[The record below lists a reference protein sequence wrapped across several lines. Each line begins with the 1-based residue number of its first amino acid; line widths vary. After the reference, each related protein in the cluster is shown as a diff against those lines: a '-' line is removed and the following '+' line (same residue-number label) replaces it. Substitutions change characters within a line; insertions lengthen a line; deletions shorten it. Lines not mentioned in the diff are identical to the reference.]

1 MVPVLHKADHT
12 INDTTP
18 YPQSLRPEQVED
30 INNPR
35 YLDEQKSKETVG
47 KQHQRS
53 SSGHVFMNM
62 NKESTDTH
70 ARKDRTSSSTFNHGI
85 PEASHRYDASSSDDN
100 QSQDDDHGL
109 VDFSFIHRNSN
120 DRKSVGMGKRRKT
133 TSKQSSP
140 PRRQPKLH
148 MYASSDS
155 DDSDNH
161 STGSHRSF
169 MDRAKRINGKA
180 TEDSKKSPESGR
192 DHSNSPT
199 SQKRRPGRPRKD
211 LSRSSISKA
220 SPGADNSDSDDFM
233 PNRRRRERQTTSD
246 STASRSK
253 HGGIDPNRTDKA
265 GRTRLFSCTGTGNI
279 ERVKELIAMGASVN
293 WRDNAGWTPLHE
305 AALKGQAE
313 VAKHLLECGAEVNA
327 YGFGNDTPLHDACSN
342 GFSECVQILV
352 DHGANINAKNNE
364 GLTPVDVCEDDE
376 CSEILSRKQKDLD
389 RISARD
395 KAGRTSLHR
404 ACSAGHYEEALS
416 LMKQGSDVNTKDN
429 ASWTPLHE
437 AALNGYLDIV
447 KSLVD
452 NGAQLN
458 PLGCDGS
465 TPLHEA
471 SENGHAHVVRYLLE
485 ASADRNIRNKK
496 GQTAAQVCDDKS
508 IEDLFSADIKPRQS
522 SPIETT
528 AKRASNSHNNTT
540 TSRNKS
546 SSSSK
551 PLSREEKKIQ
561 ALMET
566 FQKMEKRQA
575 RKAKKRQIRHHDDE
589 DDEEDEEDEEEDESA
604 AAASKEPEHR
614 PKRLVRG
621 RPRSVSVS
629 QSREPSEEAST
640 KKPAVKLDP
649 KRKDTA
655 GRTQLHKWA
664 VRGDENAVR
673 ELLEAGANSNEKDN
687 AGWTPLHEA
696 ALRGRL
702 EVLKLLL
709 QHGADPNALGADK
722 DTPLHDAVEN
732 GHTDVVR
739 VLLENGAD
747 ANARNASNLDCIQI
761 AKDNEDDDMLA
772 LLKSVQKRNVAK
784 ASSAAAKVEPSS
796 DQDVAQLTVSK
807 AAEVP
812 IKKISENSDDLD
824 QYSYGKSIK
833 KRRLVSAGEYRSR
846 SQSQERKRSEDTSEK
861 PHAFSK
867 VKIERKL
874 PQALAGGF
882 DIFNVSPTP
891 HRKTLSNSK
900 YTPVSGSHSRNV
912 PETEVKKIK
921 QEPEDTPVP
930 STKKEAW
937 PSLSHALQYLPLYTV
952 HLQETKPFHERA
964 FYVADVQVRLLLG
977 IKNLFEQYPHLE
989 KRIVNEREKER
1000 LWSPLAFMVS
1010 ERCAQA
1016 VKPAGIARK
1025 EDLDVKMEKNYSS
1038 ADIVR
1043 TKEQEKQRFLQTE
1056 LFFVRLD
1063 QIISIIKKDYSH
1075 LSNNLIT
1082 ITLDIGYS
1090 PSSDAP
1096 PQEKPLHAA
1105 KVSIAQTE
1113 EEPPT
1118 TPLPIKRPAYGL
1130 PAKFAMKMQK
1140 CGGLG
1145 HRRDVSK

>member
-1 MVPVLHKADHT
+1 MVPVLHKTDHS
-12 INDTTP
+12 INGTTP
-18 YPQSLRPEQVED
+18 YSQSPHAEPAAD
-30 INNPR
+30 INNAK
-35 YLDEQKSKETVG
+35 YLDEQNPKESVR
-47 KQHQRS
+47 KDQHQRS
-53 SSGHVFMNM
+53 SSGHAFTNM
-62 NKESTDTH
+62 KKENTDSHT
-70 ARKDRTSSSTFNHGI
+70 RKDTRTIPTFNNDVL
-85 PEASHRYDASSSDDN
+85 EANNRYDASSSDDN
-100 QSQDDDHGL
+100 HSQDDDKDHGL
-109 VDFSFIHRNSN
+109 VDFSFINRNSS
-120 DRKSVGMGKRRKT
+120 DRKSGDISKRRKG

-155 DDSDNH
+155 DQSDNH

-169 MDRAKRINGKA
+169 MDRAKRINGKR
-180 TEDSKKSPESGR
+180 TEDSKKSPESER

-211 LSRSSISKA
+211 VSRSSVSKA

-253 HGGIDPNRTDKA
+253 HGGLDPNRTDKA
-265 GRTRLFSCTGTGNI
+265 GRTRLFSCTGTGNL
-279 ERVKELIAMGASVN
+279 ERVKELITMGASVN

-313 VAKHLLECGAEVNA
+313 VAKHLLECGADVNA
-327 YGFGNDTPLHDACSN
+327 CGFGNDTPLHDACSN

-364 GLTPVDVCEDDE
+364 GLRPVDVCEDDE
-376 CSEILSRKQKDLD
+376 CSEILAKKQKDLD
-389 RISARD
+389 RISLRD
-395 KAGRTSLHR
+395 KAGCTSLHR
-404 ACSAGHYEEALS
+404 ACAAGHDEEALS
-416 LMKQGSDVNTKDN
+416 LIKQGADVNTKDN

-437 AALNGYLDIV
+437 ASLNGYLDIV
-447 KSLVD
+447 KSLV
-452 NGAQLN
+452 NHGAQLN
-458 PLGCDGS
+458 PIGCDGS

-471 SENGHAHVVRYLLE
+471 SENGHADVVRYLLE
-485 ASADRNIRNKK
+485 VSADRNIRNKK
-496 GQTAAQVCDDKS
+496 GQTPAQVCDDQS
-508 IEDLFSADIKPRQS
+508 IKDLFSADIKPRQS
-522 SPIETT
+522 SPAEATP
-528 AKRASNSHNNTT
+528 KRASSSLNNTIT
-540 TSRNKS
+540 PKSKGTSSN
-546 SSSSK
+546 K

-589 DDEEDEEDEEEDESA
+589 DDEEEEEEEEDESA

-621 RPRSVSVS
+621 RPRSASVS

-649 KRKDTA
+649 KRRDTA

-732 GHTDVVR
+732 GHTDIVR

-772 LLKSVQKRNVAK
+772 LLKSVQKRSVAK
-784 ASSAAAKVEPSS
+784 SSSAGKVEPSS
-796 DQDVAQLTVSK
+796 DQDIAQLTVSK
-807 AAEVP
+807 ASELP
-812 IKKISENSDDLD
+812 IKKTSENSDDLD
-824 QYSYGKSIK
+824 QYSYGKTIK

-846 SQSQERKRSEDTSEK
+846 SQSQERKKSEDTSEK
-861 PHAFSK
+861 SHSFSK
-867 VKIERKL
+867 IKTERKL

-891 HRKTLSNSK
+891 HRKTLSNNK
-900 YTPVSGSHSRNV
+900 YTHVSGSHSRSM
-912 PETEVKKIK
+912 PEAEVKKIK
-921 QEPEDTPVP
+921 QEPEDPPVP
-930 STKKEAW
+930 SSKKEAW

-964 FYVADVQVRLLLG
+964 FYVVDVQVRLLLG

-989 KRIVNEREKER
+989 KRMVNEREKER

-1016 VKPAGIARK
+1016 VKPTGTARK
-1025 EDLDVKMEKNYSS
+1025 EDMDVKMEKNYSS
-1038 ADIVR
+1038 ADIAR

-1090 PSSDAP
+1090 QGSDG
-1096 PQEKPLHAA
+1096 PQEKLSHTAN
-1105 KVSIAQTE
+1105 VSTTQTE
-1113 EEPPT
+1113 EESPT
-1118 TPLPIKRPAYGL
+1118 TPLPIKRPAFGL

-1140 CGGLG
+1140 CGLG
-1145 HRRDVSK
+1145 HRRNVSK